1 MGGYVFNTGAA
12 IGIVSFSH
20 FLSWLLKKYHVTTIS
35 ALAGIMIG
43 SLVKVW
49 PWQHQIGDVSR
60 PVLPHHP
67 DLEPLFSGHI
77 GLAVTFA
84 LIGVALVLVL
94 ELTAA
99 RMQKKRELEKVISD

>member
-1 MGGYVFNTGAA
+1 
-12 IGIVSFSH
+12 
-20 FLSWLLKKYHVTTIS
+20 
-35 ALAGIMIG
+35 MIG

-49 PWQHQIGDVSR
+49 PWQLQIGQVSL
-60 PVLPHHP
+60 PVMPFQP
-67 DLEPLFSGHI
+67 NLEPLFSGHI

-99 RMQKKRELEKVISD
+99 RMQKKRESEEKNC

>member
-1 MGGYVFNTGAA
+1 MEKLQRFGGAMMPPVMLMPF
-12 IGIVSFSH
+12 
-20 FLSWLLKKYHVTTIS
+20 
-35 ALAGIMIG
+35 AGIMIG

-99 RMQKKRELEKVISD
+99 RMQKKREQEKVISD